1 MRAANKPNAPSL
13 TKVRIARIV
22 VAVGLRRMGSPA
34 PTDSAGPTLFVNLRL
49 LGVGLLLTELRRVG
63 RDNGALHF
71 TSVWLTND
79 LG

>member
-1 MRAANKPNAPSL
+1 
-13 TKVRIARIV
+13 
-22 VAVGLRRMGSPA
+22 MGSPA